1 MNELFFAAAGF
12 AAGAAATAAFLAPR
26 LRRLRTQRD
35 AWGRNYRA
43 ECQRHDATLAQ
54 WCAETKRLRAEQA
67 AAAAQIWTLSHA
79 LASATAQVEA
89 GRGQGTA
96 DLVTQGQGVLSR
108 FCMN

>member
-43 ECQRHDATLAQ
+43 ECQRHDAALRRMKSREALAVANIVQ
-54 WCAETKRLRAEQA
+54 
-67 AAAAQIWTLSHA
+67 LSHA
-79 LASATAQVEA
+79 LADATAQVEA
-89 GRGQGTA
+89 GRGQGAA